1 MRDGL
6 RRGSRAGTA
15 ADRRDS
21 RERNIPPMRILLI
34 EDDREYAL
42 LVEEALREIPTVSFE
57 VVHVDRLANAL
68 GRLQEEIFGIVLL
81 DLSLP
86 DASGLD
92 TFRAIASQAPETPV
106 VILTGIA
113 DERIALQAIQEGAQD
128 YLVKAAVGSDVL
140 VRSIRYSIE
149 RHRLLARIR
158 ETSVR
163 DTVTGLQN
171 RAGFTVLAEQQLKL
185 ADRNHKELV
194 LLLLRTDGHGTGRGE
209 GGEGD
214 SAVRR
219 LAEVLQE
226 TFRRSDVLG
235 RIEPDLF
242 AVLAIDAPLS
252 SMQAVLPRLRRNLAA
267 LHDELGQASTLV
279 VNVGLARY
287 DPAEPSG
294 QDVLFRA
301 AEKDLAA
308 DRVPE
313 GPAGGAVSR
322 RLHLP

>member
-1 MRDGL
+1 
-6 RRGSRAGTA
+6 
-15 ADRRDS
+15 
-21 RERNIPPMRILLI
+21 MRILLI
-34 EDDREYAL
+34 EDDRAYAR
-42 LVEEALREIPTVSFE
+42 LVEEALKEIPTVSFE
-57 VVHVDRLANAL
+57 VVHVDHLRNAL
-68 GRLQEEIFGIVLL
+68 ARLREEIFGIVLL

-86 DASGLD
+86 DASGLE
-92 TFRAIASQAPETPV
+92 TFRAIAAQAPETPV
-106 VILTGIA
+106 VILTGMA
-113 DERIALQAIQEGAQD
+113 DERLALQAIQEGAQD

-163 DTVTGLQN
+163 DAVTGLQN
-171 RAGFTVLAEQQLKL
+171 GAGFTVLAEQQLKL

-194 LLLLRTDGHGTGRGE
+194 LLLLRTAAQGAGGGA

-214 SAVRR
+214 AAVRR
-219 LAEVLQE
+219 LAEVLQD

-267 LHDELGQASTLV
+267 LHGELSPTSPLV
-279 VNVGLARY
+279 TNVGLARY
-287 DPAEPSG
+287 DPAAPSE

-301 AEKDLAA
+301 AEEDLAA
-308 DRVPE
+308 DRLPE
-313 GPAGGAVSR
+313 RAPGGATSR
-322 RLHLP
+322 RLHLS

>member
-1 MRDGL
+1 
-6 RRGSRAGTA
+6 
-15 ADRRDS
+15 
-21 RERNIPPMRILLI
+21 MRILLI
-34 EDDREYAL
+34 EDDRDYAL
-42 LVEEALREIPTVSFE
+42 LVQEALREIPTVSFD
-57 VVHVDRLANAL
+57 VVHVDRLDSAL
-68 GRLQEEIFGIVLL
+68 RRLQEEIFGIVLL

-86 DASGLD
+86 DASGLP
-92 TFRAIASQAPETPV
+92 TFRAIAAQAPETPV

-163 DTVTGLQN
+163 DTASGLQN

-194 LLLLRTDGHGTGRGE
+194 LLLLRTAAQPGLGAAE
-209 GGEGD
+209 GGDGD
-214 SAVRR
+214 GVIRR

-267 LHDELGQASTLV
+267 LRGELDPASPLV
-279 VNVGLARY
+279 VNLGLARY
-287 DPAEPSG
+287 DPAQPSE

-301 AEKDLAA
+301 AEADLAA
-308 DRVPE
+308 DRLPE
-313 GPAGGAVSR
+313 GAPGGATSR
-322 RLHLP
+322 RLHLS

>member
-1 MRDGL
+1 
-6 RRGSRAGTA
+6 
-15 ADRRDS
+15 
-21 RERNIPPMRILLI
+21 MRILLI
-34 EDDREYAL
+34 EDDRAYAR
-42 LVEEALREIPTVSFE
+42 LVEEALGEIPTVDFE
-57 VVHVDRLANAL
+57 VVHVDHLRSALA
-68 GRLQEEIFGIVLL
+68 RLQEDIFGIVLL

-92 TFRAIASQAPETPV
+92 TFRAIAAQAPETPV
-106 VILTGIA
+106 VILTGMA

-163 DTVTGLQN
+163 DAVTGLQN

-194 LLLLRTDGHGTGRGE
+194 LLLLRTASRGGPGGGE

-214 SAVRR
+214 AAVRR
-219 LAEVLQE
+219 LAEALQD

-242 AVLAIDAPLS
+242 AVLAIDAHLS

-267 LHDELGQASTLV
+267 LQEELSPTSPLA

-287 DPAEPSG
+287 DPAAPSE

-301 AEKDLAA
+301 AEEDLAA
-308 DRVPE
+308 DRLPE
-313 GPAGGAVSR
+313 GAPGGATSR
-322 RLHLP
+322 RLHLS